1 MKISIIIPVYNAE
14 LYIEQCL
21 TSILKQSVDN
31 MEIICIDDGSND
43 NSGSIIKQL
52 RQKDYRIKYFY
63 CPHTNAANARNKG
76 LEIAD
81 GDFILFL
88 DADDFLDKD
97 ALYHLTNVAK
107 QTNADIIVGQYK
119 LFDNKTNRP
128 LKQKYGIHTKIK
140 RIFSIKDLQDKQ
152 FEFTNI
158 AVWNKLYKSDFLR
171 ANKLSFKPHSCLNDM
186 FFSLVAIV
194 LAQKIALSHNIVTY
208 YRINVK
214 NSISTNKEYI
224 YNNFFHILTEINLY
238 LKKQSDWDN
247 IKNSLKNLEHKQL
260 LEFCARI
267 GNSKQTQ
274 KFNSAITKFIS
285 AFD

>member
-1 MKISIIIPVYNAE
+1 
-14 LYIEQCL
+14 
-21 TSILKQSVDN
+21 
-31 MEIICIDDGSND
+31 
-43 NSGSIIKQL
+43 
-52 RQKDYRIKYFY
+52 
-63 CPHTNAANARNKG
+63 
-76 LEIAD
+76 
-81 GDFILFL
+81 
-88 DADDFLDKD
+88 
-97 ALYHLTNVAK
+97 
-107 QTNADIIVGQYK
+107 
-119 LFDNKTNRP
+119 
-128 LKQKYGIHTKIK
+128 
-140 RIFSIKDLQDKQ
+140 
-152 FEFTNI
+152 
-158 AVWNKLYKSDFLR
+158 
-171 ANKLSFKPHSCLNDM
+171 M

-224 YNNFFHILTEINLY
+224 YNNLFHILTEINLY